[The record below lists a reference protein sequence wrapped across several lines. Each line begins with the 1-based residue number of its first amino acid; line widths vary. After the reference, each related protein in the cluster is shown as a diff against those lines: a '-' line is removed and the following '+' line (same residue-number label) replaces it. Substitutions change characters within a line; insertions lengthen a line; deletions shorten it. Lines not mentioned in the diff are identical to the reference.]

1 MTENFSVACVRA
13 TSVEMQ
19 GTEVQIRTSASK
31 RPIKRLLKPEPG
43 ETSKRKENSGGRGN
57 MFNAR
62 INYIYGTV

>member
-1 MTENFSVACVRA
+1 MCACHLCGNAGHRGA
-13 TSVEMQ
+13 DQ
-19 GTEVQIRTSASK
+19 DKCIKKAL
-31 RPIKRLLKPEPG
+31 KRLLKPEPG